1 MSEKP
6 SKVTR
11 RKFMAAGA
19 ALAATPL
26 MAELAVV
33 KTAAAENKPFATKA
47 APETLAKGTLVYFI
61 GRGCV
66 GCQTCRTLCP
76 AQAIH
81 LGDGANE
88 IDQNTCIHCGT
99 CYEECPACVITETV
113 V

>member
-1 MSEKP
+1 MSEEA

-11 RKFMAAGA
+11 RKFMAVGA
-19 ALAATPL
+19 ALAGTPL
-26 MAELAVV
+26 LAELAVV
-33 KTAAAENKPFATKA
+33 KAAAAENKPFATKA
-47 APETLAKGTLVYFI
+47 APATLRKGTKVYFI

-76 AQAIH
+76 SKAIH

-88 IDQNTCIHCGT
+88 IDQNACRHCGT
-99 CYEECPACVITETV
+99 CYRECPTCVITETV